1 MLALQRAAIK
11 STKSLIRLSACSF
24 SKLPK
29 ETEQPL
35 ELEPTADALALR
47 RRNYNQCI
55 IFSYFILN

>member
-35 ELEPTADALALR
+35 ELEPTADALGLR

-55 IFSYFILN
+55 F